1 MARHH
6 DKPNLSDGVFCISDV
21 SRYSRLPISTI
32 RSWFRGRADRQGRG
46 QLLDSDYGVVRE
58 RYVVSFLDLVD
69 VLVAGRFRG
78 LGVSMAS
85 VRRAHS
91 VLQGQLNQRHPF
103 CLNKFCT
110 DGKRIIIRELD
121 QIGCEDLREVVSGQR
136 WFKPV
141 TEVLDQVEYDMVA
154 SELACRWKIAP
165 GVVID
170 PQLSRGRPVVE
181 GTGVTTF
188 VLSNALKANGGD
200 TGLVSGLFGVPPE
213 TVRNA
218 ASFEASIRH
227 AA

>member
-6 DKPNLSDGVFCISDV
+6 DKPNLSAGVFSISDV
-21 SRYSRLPISTI
+21 SRYTALPISTV
-32 RSWFRGRADRQGRG
+32 RSWFRGRADGQGRG
-46 QLLDSDYGVVRE
+46 QLLDSDFGVVRE

-69 VLVAGRFRG
+69 MLVAGRFRV
-78 LGVSMAS
+78 LRVSMAS
-85 VRRAHS
+85 VRRAHT
-91 VLQGQLNQRHPF
+91 VLQRQLGQRHPF

-165 GVVID
+165 GIVID
-170 PQLSRGRPVVE
+170 PRLSRGRPVVE

-188 VLSNALKANGGD
+188 VLSNALEANSGD
-200 TGLVSGLFGVPPE
+200 AELVSELFGVP
-213 TVRNA
+213 TGAVCRA
-218 ASFEASIRH
+218 AGFEASIRH